1 MAKKVKVDVEVNEQG
16 TQETTD
22 KFTRLQLQIRETRTA
37 LQQAQAAGDSVKFNQ
52 LKKQLDELEDSL
64 EVNTLKSK
72 QFDDA
77 LASIPGPA
85 GQVGQAIKGVDSAF
99 KVLIANPIVAVIA
112 GIAAVF
118 TVMYKAMQQTKE
130 GQAALNKVTDAFGN
144 ILTPII
150 KFISAVAVPVFEG
163 FAKVVNFVRGAFEDF
178 NGTYKDF
185 KKELANDE
193 QMRKAEE
200 NAKRLKQ
207 ILDDQGFKYDEFTK
221 KKIEADLK
229 YNEKLVEINKS
240 NDSEA
245 EKARRRTL
253 AIQERNK
260 AIADQDVARAT
271 KVSEAQKKAYNDAVQ
286 AQQKA
291 LQEKIALMSAEDK
304 IDAAKLDKL
313 KAEALATAT
322 TEKDKLA
329 VKETF
334 AKKTYDQTRQ
344 NLLDLQ
350 ALYSKDSKEY
360 KDYQAQLIAL
370 DAKRVEELTGFKDTR
385 KKLLDDEA
393 KDFFN
398 FLKTREDIRISAIA
412 DEQQREV
419 EARENK
425 LYFDKVA
432 LTQDL
437 DFIKLSQEEKDL
449 LLKQLTEASQLDIFN
464 IREKYRKEDLEKQKE
479 AAEKEDEY
487 NKAKAQ
493 SWIDLGTSIGQ
504 SLANTAN
511 LLEKGSDAQKAVGV
525 VAVLVNAA
533 TAIGK
538 ILLDSKEGIS
548 AAQKVIAQGTATKL
562 QGAALAATGFINP
575 ANAIAGA
582 KMIAAGGAV
591 VAGGAGLLAKAK
603 LNAAA
608 QVAAVGVTSGAQI
621 AAILS
626 AKKDGGK
633 TAGGSTG
640 TSGEGGSG
648 AATPAFTSAV
658 QAAAPIIGRT
668 GVDQQGQ
675 LGQIIG
681 QAVMQDRNRPIQAY
695 VVGTQVSSQ
704 QELDRRIT
712 LAARLGG

>member
-64 EVNTLKSK
+64 EVNTLKSR

-77 LASIPGPA
+77 LAGIPGPA

-99 KVLIANPIVAVIA
+99 KVLIANPIVAVVA

-144 ILTPII
+144 ILTPIV
-150 KFISAVAVPVFEG
+150 KFISSVAVPIFEG
-163 FAKVVNFVRGAFEDF
+163 FAKVINFVGGAVADLTG
-178 NGTYKDF
+178 NYKAYQ
-185 KKELANDE
+185 KEISDDTA
-193 QMRKAEE
+193 MRKAEE
-200 NAKRLKQ
+200 NAKKIKQ
-207 ILDDQGFKYDEFTK
+207 FLDDEGFKYDEFTK

-260 AIADQDVARAT
+260 VIADQDVARAT
-271 KVSEAQKKAYNDAVQ
+271 KVSEAQKKAYNEAVQ

-291 LQEKIALMSAEDK
+291 LQEKIALMNAEDK

-313 KAEALATAT
+313 KAEALSTAT

-370 DAKRVEELTGFKDTR
+370 DAKRVEELTTFKDAR
-385 KKLLDDEA
+385 KKLLDDES

-398 FLKTREDIRISAIA
+398 FLKTREDIRVSAIE
-412 DEQQREV
+412 DEQQREI

-425 LYFDKVA
+425 LYFDKLA

-437 DFIKLSQEEKDL
+437 EFIKLSQEEKDL
-449 LLKQLTEASQLDIFN
+449 LIKQLTEASEMDINN
-464 IREKYRKEDLEKQKE
+464 IREKYRQEDLDKQKE
-479 AAEKEDEY
+479 AADKEKEY
-487 NKAKAQ
+487 NRIKAQ
-493 SWIDLGTSIGQ
+493 SWIDLGSSIAQ
-504 SLANTAN
+504 SLATTAN
-511 LLEKGSDAQKAVGV
+511 LLEKGSDAQKAIAIVGV
-525 VAVLVNAA
+525 LINAA

-538 ILLDSKEGIS
+538 INLAFLETIAEQKKSI
-548 AAQKVIAQGTATKL
+548 AFAQQTIQQGTLLASNPITAPIG
-562 QGAALAATGFINP
+562 GA
-575 ANAIAGA
+575 
-582 KMIAAGGAV
+582 MITAGGV
-591 VAGGAGLLAKAK
+591 VLAKSKADLALTRASK
-603 LNAAA
+603 GA
-608 QVAAVGVTSGAQI
+608 QIAAVGVTSAAQI

-626 AKKDGGK
+626 AKKEGAK
-633 TAGGSTG
+633 AAAQGSA
-640 TSGEGGSG
+640 GEGAG
-648 AATPAFTSAV
+648 AASAPAYAGAV